1 MGRKCLK
8 TPDIWGG
15 LECSFNRVDDLY
27 IDQLQMCGHYER
39 IEEDI
44 DRMATVGIKAMRYP
58 VIWERLQPRPQQTID
73 WSQTVTIPLECLRKH
88 GIIPIAG
95 LVHHGS
101 GPGYA
106 GLLSDHFAEDLSTF
120 AGKVAEK
127 FPWMEHYTPVN
138 EPLTTARFSALYG
151 LWHPHQNSDPAFA
164 RALVNEM
171 KAVVLS
177 MQAIRKINP
186 SAKLVQTEDLAK
198 VYSTPHLRYQAD
210 FENHRRW
217 LTCDFL
223 CGMLTREHPLWEYFV
238 NAGIKED
245 ELKFFVDNPCPPDLI
260 GVDYYATSERYL
272 DEALERYPP
281 ETHGGNLFERYADV
295 EALRIK
301 LEDPHGIKV
310 LLRECWDRYHLPIAI
325 TEVHLNC
332 DYDNQI
338 RWFAEIRNTCI
349 TLIEEGVHI
358 KAVTAWSLLGSF
370 GWNRLLTI
378 PDGEYESGVFDILSG
393 VPVSTPMAEYLTR
406 LAEDPRYI
414 HPAELKKGWWHQED
428 RFLCSDTT
436 EGALIIGDDD
446 LEDCINR

>member
-1 MGRKCLK
+1 MARKSLK

-27 IDQLQMCGHYER
+27 MDQLQMCGHYER
-39 IEEDI
+39 VTKDIEC
-44 DRMATVGIKAMRYP
+44 MATLGIKAMRYP
-58 VIWERLQPRPQQTID
+58 VIWERLQPRPEQAIGWD
-73 WSQTVTIPLECLRKH
+73 QTVTQPLECLRKH
-88 GIIPIAG
+88 GITPIAG

-101 GPGYA
+101 GPKYA
-106 GLLSDHFAEDLSTF
+106 GLLTDRFAEGLSSF
-120 AGKVAEK
+120 AGKVAER
-127 FPWMEHYTPVN
+127 FPWIEYYTPVN

-151 LWHPHQNSDPAFA
+151 FWYPHQNTDPAFA

-186 SAKLVQTEDLAK
+186 SAKLVQTEDLSK

-238 NAGIKED
+238 NAGIPED
-245 ELKFFVDNPCPPDLI
+245 ELKFFVDHPWPPDFI

-295 EALRIK
+295 EALRVK
-301 LEDPHGIKV
+301 LEEPHGIRV
-310 LLRECWDRYHLPIAI
+310 LLRECWDRYHLPIAV

-349 TLIEEGVHI
+349 ALIEQGVDI
-358 KAVTAWSLLGSF
+358 RAVTAWSLLGSF

-378 PDGEYESGVFDILSG
+378 ADGDYESGVFDIGSG
-393 VPVSTPMAEYLTR
+393 VPVPTPMAEYLTR
-406 LAEDPRYI
+406 LAEDPGYI
-414 HPAELKKGWWHQED
+414 HPAELERGWWHQED
-428 RFLCSDTT
+428 RFLCADAIEDTI
-436 EGALIIGDDD
+436 IIGDDD
-446 LEDCINR
+446 LEDCISR